1 MPTIQVT
8 VPENAWTKEQKAEIA
23 SKLTDSLNSVAESS
37 GKGDIKQYISVHI
50 KETSEGGYAIGGNV
64 IG

>member
-1 MPTIQVT
+1 MPTVQVT
-8 VPENAWTKEQKAEIA
+8 IPAASWSQEDKAKIA
-23 SKLTDSLNSVAESS
+23 SELTDALNGVAQSS

-50 KETSEGGYAIGGNV
+50 KETSEGGYAIGGQV